1 MTLRV
6 GIAGYGLAGRYFH
19 APLLKGCGFEVVAIQ
34 TSNEER
40 KQHALSDFPD
50 TTVVATI
57 EELVSKELDLVVVA
71 SANLVHAEHAI
82 AAINAGIPVVVDKP
96 MGRTLVET
104 ELIVNAAKKASVG
117 LSTFFNRRWDSDAL
131 TIKKVLASGVLGEVH
146 RIDSRFERFRPELN
160 ATSWR
165 ENMSAADGG
174 GQLLDLQ
181 PHLISTA
188 IDWFGKAE
196 LVTATVRSLRGGADD
211 DSVLV
216 LRHASGTISY
226 LSASA
231 VVGAPGPR
239 IRILG
244 TKGAL
249 VINDLDPQEALLR
262 AGKYPEG
269 GTWTVPTNS
278 RAFIHRGDEIEEIKS
293 LPHVPMSHPFV
304 ERLIGSIRRE
314 LLDHTFFWTVTD
326 LEHKLRHYQG
336 YYNQHRT
343 HSGRDGATPVDSDV
357 NRVVDINQFRWEKYC
372 RGLFELPV
380 AA

>member
-1 MTLRV
+1 MEESGGLLSYRIVSMSLRV

-34 TSNEER
+34 TGNPER
-40 KQHALSDFPD
+40 LAHALSDFPG
-50 TTVVATI
+50 TSVVTSI
-57 EELVSKELDLVVVA
+57 EELVAHKLDLVVVA
-71 SANLVHAEHAI
+71 SANLVHAQHALS
-82 AAINAGIPVVVDKP
+82 AIKAGIPVVVDKP
-96 MGRTLVET
+96 MGRTFIET
-104 ELIVNAAKKASVG
+104 KEIVDAAESAGVAV
-117 LSTFFNRRWDSDAL
+117 STFFNRRWDSDAL

-188 IDWFGKAE
+188 IDWFGSAK
-196 LVTATVRSLRGGADD
+196 LVTASLRSLRGGADD

-216 LRHASGTISY
+216 LQHESGVMSY

-262 AGKYPEG
+262 AGKFPEN
-269 GTWTVPTNS
+269 GTWSYPTTS
-278 RAFIHRGDEIEEIKS
+278 QAFLHRGDNVEEIESIPGNYGHFYKAVELAITTGAPWPVPNSDALLVASIIDQAREIGTRA
-293 LPHVPMSHPFV
+293 H
-304 ERLIGSIRRE
+304 
-314 LLDHTFFWTVTD
+314 
-326 LEHKLRHYQG
+326 
-336 YYNQHRT
+336 
-343 HSGRDGATPVDSDV
+343 
-357 NRVVDINQFRWEKYC
+357 
-372 RGLFELPV
+372 
-380 AA
+380 

>member
-1 MTLRV
+1 MEKSGGLLSYRIVSMSLRV

-19 APLLKGCGFEVVAIQ
+19 APLLKGCGFEVAAVQ
-34 TSNEER
+34 TGNSER
-40 KQHALSDFPD
+40 SAHALSDFPS
-50 TTVVATI
+50 TTVVSTI
-57 EELVSKELDLVVVA
+57 EELVAQPLDLVVVA
-71 SANLVHAEHAI
+71 SANLVHAQHAL
-82 AAINAGIPVVVDKP
+82 AAIKAGIPVVVDKP
-96 MGRTLVET
+96 MGRTLAET
-104 ELIVNAAKKASVG
+104 KEIVNAAQSAGVAV
-117 LSTFFNRRWDSDAL
+117 STFFNRRWDSDAL

-188 IDWFGKAE
+188 IDWFGSAE
-196 LVTATVRSLRGGADD
+196 LVTASVRSLRGGADD
-211 DSVLV
+211 DSLLV
-216 LRHASGTISY
+216 LRHDSGVMSY

-262 AGKYPEG
+262 AGKFPEN
-269 GTWTVPTNS
+269 GTWTYPTTS
-278 RAFIHRGDEIEEIKS
+278 QAFLHRGDLVEEIESIPGNYGHFYKAVELAISPGAPWPIPNSDALLVAEIIDQAR
-293 LPHVPMSHPFV
+293 
-304 ERLIGSIRRE
+304 EIGTRAR
-314 LLDHTFFWTVTD
+314 
-326 LEHKLRHYQG
+326 
-336 YYNQHRT
+336 
-343 HSGRDGATPVDSDV
+343 
-357 NRVVDINQFRWEKYC
+357 
-372 RGLFELPV
+372 
-380 AA
+380 

>member
-1 MTLRV
+1 MEKSGGLLSYRIVSMSLRV

-19 APLLKGCGFEVVAIQ
+19 APLLKGCGFEVAAVQ
-34 TSNEER
+34 TGNSER
-40 KQHALSDFPD
+40 SAHALSDFPS

-57 EELVSKELDLVVVA
+57 EELVEQRLDLVVVA
-71 SANLVHAEHAI
+71 SANLVHAQHAL
-82 AAINAGIPVVVDKP
+82 AAIEAGIPVVVDKP
-96 MGRTLVET
+96 MGRTLAET
-104 ELIVNAAKKASVG
+104 KEIVDAAQSAGVAV
-117 LSTFFNRRWDSDAL
+117 STFFNRRWDSDAL

-188 IDWFGKAE
+188 VDWFGSGK
-196 LVTATVRSLRGGADD
+196 LVTASVRSLRGGADD
-211 DSVLV
+211 DSLLV
-216 LRHASGTISY
+216 LRHDSGVMSY

-262 AGKYPEG
+262 AGKFPEN
-269 GTWTVPTNS
+269 GTWTYPTTS
-278 RAFIHRGDEIEEIKS
+278 QAFLHRGDLVEEIESIPGNYGHFYKA
-293 LPHVPMSHPFV
+293 V
-304 ERLIGSIRRE
+304 ELAITTGAPWPIPNSDA
-314 LLDHTFFWTVTD
+314 LL
-326 LEHKLRHYQG
+326 
-336 YYNQHRT
+336 
-343 HSGRDGATPVDSDV
+343 
-357 NRVVDINQFRWEKYC
+357 
-372 RGLFELPV
+372 V
-380 AA
+380 AAIIDQAREIGTRAR

>member
-1 MTLRV
+1 MSLRV

-19 APLLKGCGFEVVAIQ
+19 APLLKGCGFEIVAVQ
-34 TSNEER
+34 TSNAER
-40 KQHALSDFPD
+40 SAHAKQDFPN
-50 TTVVATI
+50 TLVVSSI
-57 EELVSKELDLVVVA
+57 EQLVEQDLDLVVVA
-71 SANLVHAEHAI
+71 SANLVHAEHAL
-82 AAINAGIPVVVDKP
+82 AAINAGIPVVIDKP
-96 MGRTLVET
+96 MGRTLAET
-104 ELIVNAAKKASVG
+104 QRIVDAAHTAG
-117 LSTFFNRRWDSDAL
+117 IGMCTFFNRRWDSDAL
-131 TIKKVLASGVLGEVH
+131 TIKKILATGVLGQIH

-160 ATSWR
+160 PTSWR

-216 LRHASGTISY
+216 LRHESGTISY

-249 VINDLDPQEALLR
+249 VINELDPQEALLR
-262 AGKYPEG
+262 AGKFPEG
-269 GTWTVPTNS
+269 GTWSVPTNS
-278 RAFIHRGDEIEEIKS
+278 RAFIHRGDEIEEVES
-293 LPHVPMSHPFV
+293 VPGNYAHFYKEVESAITTGSPWPISHDDALLV
-304 ERLIGSIRRE
+304 ARIIDQARE
-314 LLDHTFFWTVTD
+314 VGT
-326 LEHKLRHYQG
+326 
-336 YYNQHRT
+336 
-343 HSGRDGATPVDSDV
+343 
-357 NRVVDINQFRWEKYC
+357 
-372 RGLFELPV
+372 RG
-380 AA
+380 

>member
-1 MTLRV
+1 MSLRV

-34 TSNEER
+34 TSNPDR
-40 KQHALSDFPD
+40 SAHALTDFPA
-50 TTVVATI
+50 TTVVSTI
-57 EELVSKELDLVVVA
+57 EELIEQQLDLVVVA
-71 SANLVHAEHAI
+71 SANLVHAKHAL

-96 MGRTLVET
+96 MGRTLAET
-104 ELIVNAAKKASVG
+104 REIINAGEIAGVG
-117 LSTFFNRRWDSDAL
+117 VCTFFNRRWDSDAL

-188 IDWFGKAE
+188 FDWFGTAE
-196 LVTATVRSLRGGADD
+196 LVTASVRSLRGGADD
-211 DSVLV
+211 DSVVV
-216 LRHASGTISY
+216 LRHESGVMSY

-262 AGKYPEG
+262 AGKFPEN
-269 GTWTVPTNS
+269 GTWTIPTTS
-278 RAFIHRGDEIEEIKS
+278 QAFIHRGDNVEEIESEPGNYGHFYKAVELAITSGAPWPVPNSDALLVASIIDQAREIGTRA
-293 LPHVPMSHPFV
+293 H
-304 ERLIGSIRRE
+304 
-314 LLDHTFFWTVTD
+314 
-326 LEHKLRHYQG
+326 
-336 YYNQHRT
+336 
-343 HSGRDGATPVDSDV
+343 
-357 NRVVDINQFRWEKYC
+357 
-372 RGLFELPV
+372 
-380 AA
+380 

>member
-1 MTLRV
+1 MEKSGGLLSYRIVSMSLRV

-19 APLLKGCGFEVVAIQ
+19 APLLKGCGFEVAAVQ
-34 TSNEER
+34 TGNSER
-40 KQHALSDFPD
+40 AAHALSDFPS

-57 EELVSKELDLVVVA
+57 EELVAQRLDLVVVA
-71 SANLVHAEHAI
+71 SANLVHAQHAL
-82 AAINAGIPVVVDKP
+82 AAIKAGIPVVVDKP
-96 MGRTLVET
+96 MGRTLAET
-104 ELIVNAAKKASVG
+104 KEIVKAAHSAGVAV
-117 LSTFFNRRWDSDAL
+117 STFFNRRWDSDAL

-188 IDWFGKAE
+188 IDWFGSAE
-196 LVTATVRSLRGGADD
+196 LVTASVRSLRGGADD
-211 DSVLV
+211 DSLLV
-216 LRHASGTISY
+216 LRHDSGVMSY

-262 AGKYPEG
+262 AGKFPEN
-269 GTWTVPTNS
+269 GTWTYPTTS
-278 RAFIHRGDEIEEIKS
+278 QAFLHRGDLVEEIESIPGNYGHFYKA
-293 LPHVPMSHPFV
+293 V
-304 ERLIGSIRRE
+304 ELAITKGAPWPIPNSDA
-314 LLDHTFFWTVTD
+314 LL
-326 LEHKLRHYQG
+326 
-336 YYNQHRT
+336 
-343 HSGRDGATPVDSDV
+343 
-357 NRVVDINQFRWEKYC
+357 
-372 RGLFELPV
+372 V
-380 AA
+380 AAIIDQAREIGTRAH

>member
-1 MTLRV
+1 V
-6 GIAGYGLAGRYFH
+6 I
-19 APLLKGCGFEVVAIQ
+19 
-34 TSNEER
+34 
-40 KQHALSDFPD
+40 
-50 TTVVATI
+50 
-57 EELVSKELDLVVVA
+57 
-71 SANLVHAEHAI
+71 
-82 AAINAGIPVVVDKP
+82 DKP

-104 ELIVNAAKKASVG
+104 QLIVDAAKSAGVG
-117 LSTFFNRRWDSDAL
+117 MSTFFNRRWDSDAL
-131 TIKKVLASGVLGEVH
+131 TIKKVLASRVLGDIH

-165 ENMSAADGG
+165 ENMSAEDGG

-196 LVTATVRSLRGGADD
+196 LVTATVRALRGGADD

-216 LRHASGTISY
+216 LRHTSGTMSY

-269 GTWTVPTNS
+269 GTWTVPTS
-278 RAFIHRGDEIEEIKS
+278 SKAFIHRGDEIEEIDS
-293 LPHVPMSHPFV
+293 VPGNYAHFYKEV
-304 ERLIGSIRRE
+304 EAAITTGAPWPIPNEDALLVAKIIDQARE
-314 LLDHTFFWTVTD
+314 VGT
-326 LEHKLRHYQG
+326 
-336 YYNQHRT
+336 
-343 HSGRDGATPVDSDV
+343 
-357 NRVVDINQFRWEKYC
+357 
-372 RGLFELPV
+372 RG
-380 AA
+380 